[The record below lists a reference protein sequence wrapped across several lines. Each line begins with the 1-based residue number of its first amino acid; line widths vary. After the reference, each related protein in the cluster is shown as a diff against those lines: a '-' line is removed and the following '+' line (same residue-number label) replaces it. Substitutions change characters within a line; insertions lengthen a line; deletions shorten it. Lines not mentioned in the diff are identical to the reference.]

1 MKFIVK
7 FKWVIAAFI
16 LALTV
21 ILMLTSPNLTKLA
34 SEKGQSQ
41 LPDDAVSSRASQIL
55 KNAGEDSNTISMVIK
70 LDNALDKDSE
80 KQIQKI
86 IDKTEKIKGVKD
98 VTTPLTDDQ
107 DVRNQL
113 MSKDKKT
120 VLVPVT
126 VSGSDEKVEK
136 IANQIYDSVP
146 KDTTAYVTGAS
157 LINQDFAHSSEEGL
171 KKTEFI
177 TIF

>member
-55 KNAGEDSNTISMVIK
+55 KK
-70 LDNALDKDSE
+70 CW
-80 KQIQKI
+80 
-86 IDKTEKIKGVKD
+86 
-98 VTTPLTDDQ
+98 
-107 DVRNQL
+107 RR
-113 MSKDKKT
+113 
-120 VLVPVT
+120 
-126 VSGSDEKVEK
+126 
-136 IANQIYDSVP
+136 
-146 KDTTAYVTGAS
+146 
-157 LINQDFAHSSEEGL
+157 
-171 KKTEFI
+171 
-177 TIF
+177 